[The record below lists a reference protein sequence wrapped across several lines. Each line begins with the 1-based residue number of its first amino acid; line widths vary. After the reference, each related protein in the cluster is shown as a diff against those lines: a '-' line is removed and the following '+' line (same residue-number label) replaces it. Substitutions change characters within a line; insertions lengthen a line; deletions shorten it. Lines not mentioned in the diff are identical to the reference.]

1 MLKKFEF
8 GMLAELQI
16 HLLNI
21 MNSFDEAIWGQSSNL
36 DTYSKTGKSLG
47 SRFAVLA
54 IVSVGLA
61 SPFMNWI
68 TVRPLGKKI
77 YQYNLWNFPGGSG
90 IVVLSGILCLV
101 GALTLVTKEKA
112 GLVLMSLGLM
122 LIGWLAAL
130 YVFAVGF
137 AQQIIPAV
145 DFAGID
151 LAKSQISPGNG
162 CLLALLSAVWLSFI
176 TVTRL
181 VNVGAD
187 SRIRVLPMYCLLGLA
202 MTLLLALLQHAPW
215 VSLGYGDT
223 DIAAEVAGSSIFG
236 SSVLEIVAWLGI
248 GLWLAVLISGSAV
261 MSRLVGGISL
271 VFGLAKVAQTVFVFF
286 GISAVEFLLPNY
298 LEENTSHSFLYP
310 MYLTGLVS
318 ITLILLGIVM
328 LVSGN
333 GGPKVKLEKSIQIR
347 QSTIPLGVLVAS
359 ITPLALVCYFLYQ
372 SISS

>member
-1 MLKKFEF
+1 MDNFD
-8 GMLAELQI
+8 GDVWGRSAELNAQ
-16 HLLNI
+16 
-21 MNSFDEAIWGQSSNL
+21 GQSEI
-36 DTYSKTGKSLG
+36 GFG

-68 TVRPLGKKI
+68 TVRPLGKKT

-101 GALTLVTKEKA
+101 GALTLVAKEKA

-122 LIGWLAAL
+122 LIGWLAAIN
-130 YVFAVGF
+130 VFAVGF

-181 VNVGAD
+181 VNVEAD
-187 SRIRVLPMYCLLGLA
+187 SRIRVLPLYCLLGLA
-202 MTLLLALLQHAPW
+202 ATLLLALLQHSPW
-215 VSLGYGDT
+215 VSLGYGDR
-223 DIAAEVAGSSIFG
+223 DFAAEVAGSSIFG

-248 GLWLAVLISGSAV
+248 GLWLAVMISGSAV

-271 VFGLAKVAQTVFVFF
+271 VFGLAKVAQTAFVFL
-286 GISAVEFLLPNY
+286 GISAIEFLLPNY
-298 LEENTSHSFLYP
+298 LDQNTSHSFLFP
-310 MYLTGLVS
+310 IYLTGLIS
-318 ITLILLGIVM
+318 ITIILLGIVM

-372 SISS
+372 SIFS